1 MLVED
6 GAGISDDIGPNH
18 VLTSARGLALQD
30 GIINDKKAPF
40 MRPSSETKIELVTEA
55 IEALVLASVIAATAA
70 DKDRALN
77 HQNVL
82 EARATLKGCLKEFIT
97 PTLRVV
103 QRTDRVGEVSR
114 TLTVA
119 TSRPNLA

>member
-1 MLVED
+1 M
-6 GAGISDDIGPNH
+6 S
-18 VLTSARGLALQD
+18 T
-30 GIINDKKAPF
+30 
-40 MRPSSETKIELVTEA
+40 SETKIELVTEA

-82 EARATLKGCLKEFIT
+82 DARHTLKGCLKEFLQ

-103 QRTDRVGEVSR
+103 QSQKTDRVGDIST
-114 TLTVA
+114 TLTRTVA
-119 TSRPNLA
+119 EQVPYGGMGIDGMNLA